1 MGVLIAIVVVV
12 AATLV
17 VGKVGDWFDEKSG
30 FVLGAIVATVV
41 GGLLLASLVQASE
54 DSARPHQTPI
64 CVQVETC

>member
-54 DSARPHQTPI
+54 DSVRPHPTPI